1 MRALAVLALILTA
14 SASAQPPTQGGSL
27 GVIEGRQVT
36 PGGYFVNAQ
45 PGQAI
50 TRVNVWG
57 RVARPGVYDL
67 GPEFDL
73 MGVLTLAGVSSE
85 CTPMEGDPELVLRLY
100 RAGRGTPV
108 YEATLQSFLNTS
120 EPPAIQYGDV
130 IEVEYETAARVAV
143 VGAVARPGTYEVG
156 PSFSARDAVALAGGP
171 DYTPLRA
178 NETRETTVRI
188 YRGDVADG
196 IPTYQE
202 TLATFLSGPSPDLL
216 DGDVIEIDSV
226 TDSGWT
232 TRDTLTAAG
241 VATSGV
247 IAVVQIIRFLN
258 TSN

>member
-1 MRALAVLALILTA
+1 MRALAVLALFLAA
-14 SASAQPPTQGGSL
+14 SASAQPPTQGGTL

-36 PGGYFVNAQ
+36 PGGYFVNAL
-45 PGQAI
+45 PGQAV

-57 RVARPGVYDL
+57 RVVRPGVYDV
-67 GPEFDL
+67 GPDFDL

-85 CTPMEGDPELVLRLY
+85 RTPLDGHPELILRLY
-100 RAGRGTPV
+100 RAGQGTPA
-108 YEATLQSFLNTS
+108 YEAPLETFLNDPT
-120 EPPAIQYGDV
+120 PPAIQYGDV
-130 IEVEYETAARVAV
+130 VELETQTAARVAV

-156 PSFSARDAVALAGGP
+156 SSFSARDAVALAGGP

-188 YRGDVADG
+188 FRGDVADG
-196 IPTYQE
+196 VPAYQE
-202 TLATFLSGPSPDLL
+202 TLATFLSGPSPELL

-226 TDSGWT
+226 TDSGWS

-241 VATSGV
+241 VATSGL

-258 TSN
+258 TSD